1 MKIRWMAVL
10 TGVLADVLIGSVLS
24 LFTPQDIYTSPALSR
39 PGDVVLLGLPVVL
52 TAVSGYVAG
61 RMAKTNRALHGLLVQ
76 VVIILVS
83 QLGPPPPRVVVI
95 SYALACGFAALGGYL
110 SRFPGERDAPAPDR

>member
-10 TGVLADVLIGSVLS
+10 TGVLVDVLIGSLLS
-24 LFTPQDIYTSPALSR
+24 LFTSQDIYTSPVLSR
-39 PGDVVLLGLPVVL
+39 PGDVVLLGLPVIL

-61 RMAKTNRALHGLLVQ
+61 RIAKTSRAVHGLLVQ
-76 VVIILVS
+76 VVIILIS
-83 QLGPPPPRVVVI
+83 QLGPPPPRALIV

-110 SRFPGERDAPAPDR
+110 SRFPGERGAPAADS